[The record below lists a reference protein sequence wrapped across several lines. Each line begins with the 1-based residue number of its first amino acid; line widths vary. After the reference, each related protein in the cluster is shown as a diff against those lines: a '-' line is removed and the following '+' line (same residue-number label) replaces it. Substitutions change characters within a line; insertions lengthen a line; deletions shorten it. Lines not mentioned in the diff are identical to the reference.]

1 MKLKKS
7 DINSVTCREDR
18 YYLLTDID
26 EITYE
31 LATITKEGFCGKAYV
46 VHCLTTKFT
55 KGNSYPGCGRLE
67 LLAVIEKWA
76 SFPSRNVE
84 VYETLEEF
92 AKAILQHTKVR
103 KWKKQKNA
111 K

>member
-7 DINSVTCREDR
+7 DINSVTCRDDR

-55 KGNSYPGCGRLE
+55 KGNTYPGCERFD
-67 LLAVIEKWA
+67 LLKVIEKWM
-76 SFPSRNVE
+76 SFSSRNVE

-92 AKAILQHTKVR
+92 VEALLRHTKE
-103 KWKKQKNA
+103 WKKQKNVE
-111 K
+111 

>member
-7 DINSVTCREDR
+7 DINSMTCREDR
-18 YYLLTDID
+18 YYLLTEID
-26 EITYE
+26 ETTYE
-31 LATITKEGFCGKAYV
+31 LATIAKKGFFEEEYV
-46 VHCLTTKFT
+46 VQCLTTKFT
-55 KGNSYPGCGRLE
+55 KGNSYPGCGRLD
-67 LLAVIEKWA
+67 LLKVIEKWT

-92 AKAILQHTKVR
+92 VEALLRHTKE
-103 KWKKQKNA
+103 WKKQKNV